1 MGRAEVSGLVTI
13 DDIARMASVSKSTVS
28 KVINNYRGVSA
39 KTRERVLKAMKECN
53 YWPNATAR
61 SLTMSRSMIVGLF
74 VASQLNDRFF
84 REVLDGLEM
93 SLGEKGYDILY
104 LSSKR
109 ADNPGRKFGFVEKA
123 RDRHVDGVIFLS
135 YLKTSIQQFDEILG
149 SDIPAVF
156 VDVDLVGKRASYV
169 MSDNMKSGSMAAEY
183 LVKMGHR
190 MIGFV
195 DGRHYSKPAQD
206 RLTGFHRTLAEFQ
219 IPYNPDWVFRGE
231 FSEEAGYSAMQEI
244 LTMTNRPTA
253 IVAQDLMAIGAIK
266 AIRDA
271 GYSVPEDFSI
281 VGFDD
286 IELSRHY
293 NLTTVRQKKEEMGR
307 AAAELL
313 LKIINGEVFSPV
325 IIDTGLIERGSC
337 RRLA

>member
-1 MGRAEVSGLVTI
+1 LVTI
-13 DDIARMASVSKSTVS
+13 DDVARMAEVSKSTVS
-28 KVINNYRGVSA
+28 KVINNYSGVSS

-61 SLTMSRSMIVGLF
+61 SLTTSRSGIVGLF

-84 REVLDGLEM
+84 REVLDGLET
-93 SLGEKGYDILY
+93 SLGEKAYDILY
-104 LSSKR
+104 LSSRR
-109 ADNPGRKFGFVEKA
+109 ADNTGSRFGFVEKA

-135 YLKTSIQQFDEILG
+135 YLKTEIQGFDEILG
-149 SDIPAVF
+149 SDIPVVF

-169 MSDNMKSGSMAAEY
+169 MSDNLKSGSLAAEY
-183 LVKMGHR
+183 LVRMGHR
-190 MIGFV
+190 AIGLI

-206 RLTGFHRTLAEFQ
+206 RLTGFQKTLAEYEV
-219 IPYNPDWVFRGE
+219 PYNPDWVFRGE
-231 FSEEAGYSAMQEI
+231 FSEEAGYHAMQEI
-244 LTMTNRPTA
+244 LSMSRRPTA

-266 AIRDA
+266 ALRDA
-271 GYSVPEDFSI
+271 GLSVPEDMSI

-293 NLTTVRQKKEEMGR
+293 DLTTVRQKKDVMGR
-307 AAAELL
+307 EAGELIL
-313 LKIINGEVFSPV
+313 RIIRGEVFSPV
-325 IIDTGLIERGSC
+325 TVDTEFVERGSC